1 MNSSPSV
8 RPYRAED
15 LAPLT
20 ELVNHYVRE
29 TPYTFQLEP
38 FPLEEQ
44 RRWTEEHAARG
55 PHRIFVASNEDGFVG
70 FASSSRYRPRGA
82 YESSVE
88 TSVYVAPGWIGRG
101 VGSWLYGAL
110 FEALAGEEV
119 HRAYAV
125 ITMPNPASVALHER
139 FGFQRAG
146 YFTEQGRKFGRY
158 WDVAWYERR
167 ID

>member
-1 MNSSPSV
+1 MIGITV

-15 LAPLT
+15 LVSLT

-29 TPYTFQLEP
+29 TPFTFQLEP
-38 FPLEEQ
+38 FSLEEQ
-44 RRWTEEHAARG
+44 QAWVNEHRDRG
-55 PHRIFVASNEDGFVG
+55 PHRILVADADDDGVVG

-82 YESSVE
+82 YETSVE
-88 TSVYVAPGWIGRG
+88 TSVYVAPAWTGRG
-101 VGSWLYGAL
+101 LGIRLYTEL

-139 FGFQRAG
+139 FGFRQAG
-146 YFTEQGRKFGRY
+146 YFSEQGRKFGRY
-158 WDVAWYERR
+158 WDVAWFEKRF
-167 ID
+167 D